1 MILTCFALEDPVL
14 IHQFTFIILVS
25 EASDFP
31 FPQGW
36 LFSDVSIKTAAGC
49 MRALNPAAALRYL
62 PHSDVKAPKPPHWA
76 CSDGTAS
83 GSVDRSFAVL
93 CTREGWE
100 SYKMGGRPWSW
111 DIWQWEA
118 MPTAALLPDPHTNS
132 RTKTVYSKQANMS
145 RLQHKNFSWSFL
157 NSHISLS
164 KYD

>member
-49 MRALNPAAALRYL
+49 MRPLNPAAALRYL

-100 SYKMGGRPWSW
+100 VTRAVGGHGAEISGSER
-111 DIWQWEA
+111 QCRQ
-118 MPTAALLPDPHTNS
+118 LLYYQTHTQTLAQKLYTVSKQTCLGCN
-132 RTKTVYSKQANMS
+132 TKTF
-145 RLQHKNFSWSFL
+145 HDHF
-157 NSHISLS
+157 
-164 KYD
+164 